1 MPAANEPHL
10 SIVIPAFNEA
20 VRLPAS
26 LRKLAEFGEVL
37 PFAHEVLVVVEKS
50 TDGTLELARE
60 TTAGQANF
68 QIIANDVQRGK
79 GFAVR
84 TGMLRAQGAH
94 IFYMDADLSVPLE
107 DIAPFLDCFRDRPE
121 IGVLVGNR
129 QHARSRIVK
138 SQALLRRK
146 MGQAFNRVL
155 QGFALSGIRDTQCG
169 FKAFRKRAAREIFT
183 RQRLDGF
190 AFDVEVLLLAQ
201 RLGCGIADL
210 PVQWANSTESKV
222 RILRDSLQML
232 RDAIRVRRLVERTMK
247 EMPVGE

>member
-1 MPAANEPHL
+1 MPAGREPHL

-20 VRLPAS
+20 VRLPTS
-26 LRKLAEFGEVL
+26 LRRIAEFGARL
-37 PFAHEVLVVVEKS
+37 SFAYEVLVVVEKS

-60 TTAGQANF
+60 AVAGQANF
-68 QIIANDVQRGK
+68 HIIGNAEQRGK

-84 TGMLRAQGAH
+84 TGMLRAEGAH

-107 DIAPFLDCFRDRPE
+107 EVAAFLDCFRDRPNVD
-121 IGVLVGNR
+121 VLVGNR

-146 MGQAFNRVL
+146 MGQTFNRVL

-169 FKAFRKRAAREIFT
+169 FKAFRKKAAREIFT

-232 RDAIRVRRLVERTMK
+232 CDAIRVRRLVERTMR
-247 EMPVGE
+247 EMPEGE